1 MATDYSSIFVGL
13 HRQSELTVKEPFQI
27 NVSGG
32 SLWSWLWPGKTKT
45 KTIEVEGLGASF
57 VPAEKGDGKD

>member
-1 MATDYSSIFVGL
+1 
-13 HRQSELTVKEPFQI
+13 LTVKEPFQI